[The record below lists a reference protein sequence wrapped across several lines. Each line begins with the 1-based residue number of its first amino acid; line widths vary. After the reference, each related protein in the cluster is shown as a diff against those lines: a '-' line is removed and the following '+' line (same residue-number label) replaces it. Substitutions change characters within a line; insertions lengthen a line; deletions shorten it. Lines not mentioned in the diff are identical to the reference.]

1 MVRVMSPMVVVIFV
15 FVVMAKYA
23 TAIIPVWT
31 RELVMTLVVPLALN
45 AVKFVVR
52 LVVPAVIMKFV
63 MVGNVNQR
71 SASLPAL
78 AGPAAQTMAAAAPV
92 AAVLVKCAQTV
103 FVRGLVPTPVAP

>member
-1 MVRVMSPMVVVIFV
+1 MIPAVCPLAMVRVMSPMVVVIFV

-63 MVGNVNQR
+63 MV
-71 SASLPAL
+71 A
-78 AGPAAQTMAAAAPV
+78 M
-92 AAVLVKCAQTV
+92 
-103 FVRGLVPTPVAP
+103 